1 MRFPLAHNIIRRN
14 SESHTFGMVRHHADG
29 TPKPHQGHDYSAK
42 PGTPCYAV
50 ADGKVVALGN
60 GGDYGVTL
68 TLDIGGGRWAFYA
81 HLQAVSV
88 GMGEVVAE
96 GQQVG
101 LTGKSGNA
109 ANLPAGDMHLHLE
122 CRTVKAPGRGLGGR
136 VSPAEWLGA
145 CPIHAAVEVPSGT

>member
-1 MRFPLAHNIIRRN
+1 MPLAHNIIRRN
-14 SESHTFGMVRHHADG
+14 SESHTFGMVRKYADG
-29 TPKPHQGHDYSAK
+29 RPKPHQGHDYYAV

-50 ADGKVVALGN
+50 ADGKVVGLGN

-81 HLQAVSV
+81 HLQAVTV
-88 GMGEVVAE
+88 GMGEVVGE

-109 ANLPAGDMHLHLE
+109 EGLAAADMHLHFE
-122 CRTVKAPGRGLGGR
+122 ARTVKAPGLGLGGR
-136 VSPAEWLGA
+136 VSPLEWFEV
-145 CPIHAAVEVPSGT
+145 CPLHEAVDV

>member
-1 MRFPLAHNIIRRN
+1 MVRRN
-14 SESHTFGMVRHHADG
+14 ADG
-29 TPKPHQGHDYSAK
+29 SPRAHQGHDYFAA

-88 GMGEVVAE
+88 GMGEVVSE

-109 ANLPAGDMHLHLE
+109 ANLAAADDHLHFE
-122 CRTVKAPGRGLGGR
+122 ARVVKSPGKGLGGR
-136 VSPAEWLGA
+136 VSPTEWFGI
-145 CPIHAAVEVPSGT
+145 CPIKVAVVVP